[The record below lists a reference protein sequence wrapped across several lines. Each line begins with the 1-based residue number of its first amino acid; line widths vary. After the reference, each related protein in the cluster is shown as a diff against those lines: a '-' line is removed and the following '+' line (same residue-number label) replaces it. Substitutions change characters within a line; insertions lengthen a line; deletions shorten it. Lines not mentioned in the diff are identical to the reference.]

1 MRVETPGIGKR
12 KTQKVTTNKEVT
24 KMKRKSISIKS
35 VNNDILFGF
44 AWECEKPE
52 GVVVIATGMEECAYR
67 YDDFAKFLNKNGYNV
82 YCIDHYGQGEN
93 AIKEEQLGIVPRSFF
108 SKCVRIID
116 DVAKKYAIKNKPLI
130 VFGHSMGSFMI
141 QDYIQRYNKRP
152 TKAII
157 MGTNGPNAKLAYG
170 AGYPLAKLVCK
181 CKGENKQAK
190 FLASLAI
197 GAYVKSVKNRK
208 TDCDWLSY
216 NEENV
221 QKYLADPK
229 CGHPSSN
236 GFYRELLKGNHRLY
250 KKKFLVKIN
259 KDLPILL
266 VAGKEDPVGANGKGP
281 TKLAALYKK
290 LGVKNVE
297 LKLYDHMRHEILNE
311 DDKQTVY
318 NDILNF
324 IKK

>member
-1 MRVETPGIGKR
+1 MER
-12 KTQKVTTNKEVT
+12 Q
-24 KMKRKSISIKS
+24 SISIKT
-35 VNNDILFGF
+35 VNGDHLYGF

-52 GVVVIATGMEECAYR
+52 GVVVIATGMEECSYR

-82 YCIDHYGQGEN
+82 YCVDHYGQGES
-93 AIKEEQLGIVPRSFF
+93 AVDESQLGIVPRSFF
-108 SKCVRIID
+108 SKCVRVLD
-116 DVAKKYAIKNKPLI
+116 DVAKKYAIKDKPLI
-130 VFGHSMGSFMI
+130 IFGHSMGSFMV

-157 MGTNGPNAKLAYG
+157 MGTNGPNAKLLFSL
-170 AGYPLAKLVCK
+170 GYPLARLVAK
-181 CKGENKQAK
+181 MRGENKQAK
-190 FLASLAI
+190 FLANMAV
-197 GAYVKSVKNRK
+197 GAYAKSVKNRK

-221 QKYLADPK
+221 NKYLEDPK

-250 KKKFLVKIN
+250 KKKFLAKIN
-259 KDLPILL
+259 KELPIL
-266 VAGKEDPVGANGKGP
+266 VIAGIDDPVGAFGKGP
-281 TKLAALYKK
+281 TALVKLYHK
-290 LGVKNVE
+290 LGIQKAE

-311 DDKQTVY
+311 KDNQKVY
-318 NDILNF
+318 NDILEF